1 MAPTP
6 EALDLKSF
14 QFILEPDAGNQD
26 LSRQIEMFWNPPVP
40 DKPNT
45 LRLFVPWDTVAKQKK
60 LIHHRRDSV
69 YTAKALQPDH
79 VTSMQFFDTNTAL
92 PVGPEYT
99 TPYWDTLDGD
109 KLFNKNEERGTV
121 GSAMSI
127 QRLPKEVIG
136 QIKSSTTITSLNGV
150 VCGLVKNSLDAEAT
164 KIAVSVDYAR
174 GNCSVEDNG
183 LGIPPAEFKLDGDL
197 GKLHSRHTPSPPELR
212 VLSFNH
218 GTRVTVRDLF
228 GNMPVRVKQRAVNVE
243 RGADSKDWE
252 SLKQALVALL
262 LPWPRQIS
270 IVLRDSRNQ
279 LAIHIRSPE
288 PPRNRHHNGES
299 YEVAS
304 WVSSILQQAQMS
316 NDAASESW
324 VPLRASAGHMSVTG
338 ATSLV
343 PVATRRVQFITIGV
357 RPVSNDHG
365 TNILYEEIN
374 KLFSNSSFGAE
385 EEGSGIDEKEQ
396 RRRAGDGRYKSD
408 GYTGREL
415 RARKGVDRWPMFYI
429 KLNLEGP
436 ISHLADRDMDEML
449 DERQE
454 GLNAVIDLLKAVFYE
469 FLKRYHFRPR
479 HFRPSKS
486 LSFGSLEHQN
496 ASGVS
501 VSRSSTPRP
510 GSETSRPLQQRRN
523 TPTGDLA
530 TTHFSLARIDGT
542 RTSRSRPDS
551 PFDSW
556 TRIKTGRPQR
566 PPLDEK
572 ATTEGIRTMSEGNGA
587 GRHLLDDFRWS
598 SAPPLVD
605 SDGKLLRPP
614 FLDVGVP
621 TNGIDLNAR
630 AKKDD
635 LPTQEAE
642 SRRGGAVVWTNPF
655 TKERSVVDSRTGFV
669 VQPYHKGT
677 KTSEAT
683 DEAIYPGPTK
693 KLRLQTRPAPKE
705 ETSPWLNDLLA
716 SWDNPVFQQTE
727 PPIPV
732 ACDEAKLLGPRSN
745 CHGCYDFT
753 RMSPETSGNAQGKI
767 SKDALRQAE
776 VIAQVDRKFILAKV
790 STAIADTEQ
799 AMIERHNMSLI
810 VVIDQ
815 HAADERCRVETLM
828 KEYFEGVEIPS
839 QDGTPDLIPTQR
851 KLEVRACAELLEKPL
866 KFDISLTDAAQLMR
880 LSDHFRQWGIWYEVS
895 PPPATGLMSKR
906 GRPSQVKVQKLPPGI
921 AERCRLEPRLLI
933 ELLRKE
939 AWKVDEH
946 GHSLAG
952 PSAEPSGHSGSA
964 DPHWLSR
971 LHGCPQGILDMIN
984 SRACRSAIMFN
995 DKLSYG
1001 ECVDLVRR
1009 LADCAFPFQCAHG
1022 RPSMVPLLDL
1032 GRGPVDAIG
1041 EDKPGGSFGREFKRW
1056 KARMEG

>member
-1 MAPTP
+1 MTSIP
-6 EALDLKSF
+6 ETLDLKSF
-14 QFILEPDAGNQD
+14 QFTLESDTEYQN
-26 LSRQIEMFWNPPVP
+26 LSRQTEMFWNPPVP
-40 DKPNT
+40 DKLNT
-45 LRLFVPWDTVAKQKK
+45 LWLFIPWDTVAKHEKIIYQ
-60 LIHHRRDSV
+60 RRDSV
-69 YTAKALQPDH
+69 CTAEALQFDH
-79 VTSMQFFDTNTAL
+79 VTSVQFFDTNTAL
-92 PVGPEYT
+92 PVGPEFT
-99 TPYWDTLDGD
+99 TLYWNTLAED
-109 KLFNKNEERGTV
+109 KLFSENEERETV

-136 QIKSSTTITSLNGV
+136 QIKSSTIITSLNGV

-164 KIAVSVDYAR
+164 KIAVTIDYAR

-183 LGIPPAEFKLDGDL
+183 LGILPAEFKLDGDL

-212 VLSFNH
+212 VLNFNH

-252 SLKQALVALL
+252 SLKQVLVALL
-262 LPWPRQIS
+262 LPWPRQVS

-279 LAIHIRSPE
+279 LAIYIRSLE
-288 PPRNRHHNGES
+288 PTKNRHLDGES
-299 YEVAS
+299 CDVVSRAS
-304 WVSSILQQAQMS
+304 SMLHQAQLS

-338 ATSLV
+338 AISLV
-343 PVATRRVQFITIGV
+343 PVATRRVQFISIGV

-365 TNILYEEIN
+365 TNILYAEIN
-374 KLFSNSSFGAE
+374 KLFSSSSFGAE
-385 EEGSGIDEKEQ
+385 EEGSDIDEEEQ
-396 RRRAGDGRYKSD
+396 KRHAGEGQYKSD

-415 RARKGVDRWPMFYI
+415 RARKCVDRWPMFYI

-436 ISHLADRDMDEML
+436 ISHLADSDVDEML

-454 GLNAVIDLLKAVFYE
+454 GLNAVIDLLNAVFYE

-486 LSFGSLEHQN
+486 LSLGSLEHQN

-501 VSRSSTPRP
+501 VSRSPTLRP
-510 GSETSRPLQQRRN
+510 GSKTSRPLQQRSN

-530 TTHFSLARIDGT
+530 TTRFSLARTDGT

-572 ATTEGIRTMSEGNGA
+572 ATIEGISTTSGGNGT
-587 GRHLLDDFRWS
+587 GKHVLDDSRWS

-621 TNGIDLNAR
+621 ENGIDLNAR
-630 AKKDD
+630 VKEDD

-642 SRRGGAVVWTNPF
+642 SRTDGAVVWTNPF
-655 TKERSVVDSRTGFV
+655 TKERPVIDSRTGFV

-677 KTSEAT
+677 KISEVT
-683 DEAIYPGPTK
+683 DEVIYPGPTK

-705 ETSPWLNDLLA
+705 EKSPWLKDLLA

-727 PPIPV
+727 PRIPV

-745 CHGCYDFT
+745 CHGCHDFT
-753 RMSPETSGNAQGKI
+753 RTSSDTSGNAQGKV
-767 SKDALRQAE
+767 SKDALRRAE

-790 STAIADTEQ
+790 STAIADTEE
-799 AMIERHNMSLI
+799 ATIEGHNMSLI

-815 HAADERCRVETLM
+815 HAADERYRVETLM
-828 KEYFEGVEIPS
+828 KEYFERVGISS
-839 QDGTPDLIPTQR
+839 QDGAPDLIPTPR

-866 KFDISLTDAAQLMR
+866 KFDISATDAVQLLR
-880 LSDHFRQWGIWYEVS
+880 LRDYFQRWGIWYEVC
-895 PPPATGLMSKR
+895 PPPAIGPMSKR
-906 GRPSQVKVQKLPPGI
+906 GRPSQVKVQKLPPSI

-939 AWKVDEH
+939 AWKTDEH
-946 GHSLAG
+946 SHSLAG

-995 DKLSYG
+995 DELSYA
-1001 ECVDLVRR
+1001 ECVDVVRR

-1022 RPSMVPLLDL
+1022 RPSMAPLLDL
-1032 GRGPVDAIG
+1032 GRDPVDAT
-1041 EDKPGGSFGREFKRW
+1041 EADKPGGSFGREFQRW

>member
-1 MAPTP
+1 
-6 EALDLKSF
+6 
-14 QFILEPDAGNQD
+14 
-26 LSRQIEMFWNPPVP
+26 
-40 DKPNT
+40 
-45 LRLFVPWDTVAKQKK
+45 
-60 LIHHRRDSV
+60 
-69 YTAKALQPDH
+69 
-79 VTSMQFFDTNTAL
+79 
-92 PVGPEYT
+92 
-99 TPYWDTLDGD
+99 
-109 KLFNKNEERGTV
+109 
-121 GSAMSI
+121 MSI

-150 VCGLVKNSLDAEAT
+150 VCGLIKNSLDAEAT
-164 KIAVSVDYAR
+164 KITVSVDYAR
-174 GNCSVEDNG
+174 GNCSVDDNG

-252 SLKQALVALL
+252 SLKQALVALVL
-262 LPWPRQIS
+262 AWPRQVS

-279 LAIHIRSPE
+279 QAISIRSPE
-288 PPRNRHHNGES
+288 PARNCHLNGES
-299 YEVAS
+299 YKVVS
-304 WVSSILQQAQMS
+304 RVSSILQQAQLS

-343 PVATRRVQFITIGV
+343 PVATRRVQFIAIGV
-357 RPVSNDHG
+357 QPVPNDHG
-365 TNILYEEIN
+365 TNILYQEIN
-374 KLFSNSSFGAE
+374 KLFSSSSFGAE
-385 EEGSGIDEKEQ
+385 GGIDTDEQ
-396 RRRAGDGRYKSD
+396 EQTRRAGDGQNESD

-415 RARKGVDRWPMFYI
+415 RARKCVDRWPMFYI

-436 ISHLADRDMDEML
+436 VSHLADFNVDEML

-479 HFRPSKS
+479 HFRPNKS
-486 LSFGSLEHQN
+486 LSLGSLEHQN
-496 ASGVS
+496 ASDVS

-510 GSETSRPLQQRRN
+510 GSKTRRPLQQRKN

-530 TTHFSLARIDGT
+530 TSRFSLARIDGT

-551 PFDSW
+551 PFASW

-572 ATTEGIRTMSEGNGA
+572 ATMEGISTTSDGNGT
-587 GRHLLDDFRWS
+587 GKQFLDDSRWS

-621 TNGIDLNAR
+621 ANGIDLNAR
-630 AKKDD
+630 VKKDD
-635 LPTQEAE
+635 LSTQGAE
-642 SRRGGAVVWTNPF
+642 SLTDGAVAWTNPF
-655 TKERSVVDSRTGFV
+655 TKERSVIDSRTGFV
-669 VQPYHKGT
+669 IQPYHKGT

-683 DEAIYPGPTK
+683 DQAIYPGPTK
-693 KLRLQTRPAPKE
+693 KLRLQARPAPKGE
-705 ETSPWLNDLLA
+705 KSSWLKDLLA

-745 CHGCYDFT
+745 CHGCHDFA
-753 RMSPETSGNAQGKI
+753 RMSSETSGNAQGKV
-767 SKDALRQAE
+767 SKDALRRAE

-790 STAIADTEQ
+790 STAIADIGQ
-799 AMIERHNMSLI
+799 ATIEGHNMSLI

-828 KEYFEGVEIPS
+828 KEYFERVEIS
-839 QDGTPDLIPTQR
+839 GHESAPDLIPTQR
-851 KLEVRACAELLEKPL
+851 KLEVRACAELLERPL
-866 KFDISLTDAAQLMR
+866 KFDISATDVVQLLR
-880 LSDHFRQWGIWYEVS
+880 LSDYFRRWGIWYEVC
-895 PPPATGLMSKR
+895 PPPAIGPTSKR
-906 GRPSQVKVQKLPPGI
+906 GRPSQVKVQKLPPSI

-939 AWKVDEH
+939 AWKTDEH

-952 PSAEPSGHSGSA
+952 PSAEPSGQSGSA
-964 DPHWLSR
+964 EPHWLSR

-995 DKLSYG
+995 DELSYA

-1022 RPSMVPLLDL
+1022 RPSMAPLLDL
-1032 GRGPVDAIG
+1032 GRDPVDAIG
-1041 EDKPGGSFGREFKRW
+1041 EGKAGGSFGREFKRW
-1056 KARMEG
+1056 KARMEE

>member
-1 MAPTP
+1 
-6 EALDLKSF
+6 
-14 QFILEPDAGNQD
+14 
-26 LSRQIEMFWNPPVP
+26 
-40 DKPNT
+40 
-45 LRLFVPWDTVAKQKK
+45 
-60 LIHHRRDSV
+60 
-69 YTAKALQPDH
+69 
-79 VTSMQFFDTNTAL
+79 
-92 PVGPEYT
+92 
-99 TPYWDTLDGD
+99 
-109 KLFNKNEERGTV
+109 
-121 GSAMSI
+121 MSI
-127 QRLPKEVIG
+127 QRLPKEVIA

-150 VCGLVKNSLDAEAT
+150 VCGLVENSLDAEAT

-262 LPWPRQIS
+262 LAWPRQVS

-279 LAIHIRSPE
+279 QAIYVRSPE
-288 PPRNRHHNGES
+288 PTRNRHLNGES
-299 YEVAS
+299 YEVVS
-304 WVSSILQQAQMS
+304 RVSSILQQAQLS
-316 NDAASESW
+316 NDATSESW

-343 PVATRRVQFITIGV
+343 PAATRRVQFITIGV

-374 KLFSNSSFGAE
+374 KLFSSSSFGAE
-385 EEGSGIDEKEQ
+385 EDGSNIDEEEQ
-396 RRRAGDGRYKSD
+396 RRRAGDGQYKSD
-408 GYTGREL
+408 GYTSREL
-415 RARKGVDRWPMFYI
+415 RARKRVDRWPMFYI

-436 ISHLADRDMDEML
+436 ISHLADCDVDEML

-469 FLKRYHFRPR
+469 FLK
-479 HFRPSKS
+479 
-486 LSFGSLEHQN
+486 
-496 ASGVS
+496 
-501 VSRSSTPRP
+501 STT
-510 GSETSRPLQQRRN
+510 SEEK
-523 TPTGDLA
+523 
-530 TTHFSLARIDGT
+530 GT
-542 RTSRSRPDS
+542 
-551 PFDSW
+551 
-556 TRIKTGRPQR
+556 
-566 PPLDEK
+566 
-572 ATTEGIRTMSEGNGA
+572 
-587 GRHLLDDFRWS
+587 GRHLLDDSRWS
-598 SAPPLVD
+598 FAPPLVD

-614 FLDVGVP
+614 FLDVGAP
-621 TNGIDLNAR
+621 ANGIDLNAR
-630 AKKDD
+630 VKKGDI
-635 LPTQEAE
+635 PIKEAE
-642 SRRGGAVVWTNPF
+642 SRTDGAVVWTNPS
-655 TKERSVVDSRTGFV
+655 TKERSVIDSRTGFV
-669 VQPYHKGT
+669 VQPYHKGA

-683 DEAIYPGPTK
+683 DEVIYPGPTK
-693 KLRLQTRPAPKE
+693 KLRLQTRSAPKE
-705 ETSPWLNDLLA
+705 EKSPWLKDLLA

-732 ACDEAKLLGPRSN
+732 ACDEAKLLGPRNN
-745 CHGCYDFT
+745 CHGCHDFT
-753 RMSPETSGNAQGKI
+753 RMSSETLGNAQGKV
-767 SKDALRQAE
+767 SKDALRRAE

-799 AMIERHNMSLI
+799 ATIEGHNTSLI

-828 KEYFEGVEIPS
+828 KEYFERVESSS
-839 QDGTPDLIPTQR
+839 QDGAPDLILTQR
-851 KLEVRACAELLEKPL
+851 RLEVRACAELLEKPL
-866 KFDISLTDAAQLMR
+866 KFDISAIDAVQLLR
-880 LSDHFRQWGIWYEVS
+880 LRDYFRRWGIWYEVC
-895 PPPATGLMSKR
+895 PPPAIGPMSKR
-906 GRPSQVKVQKLPPGI
+906 GRPSQVKVQKLPPSI

-939 AWKVDEH
+939 AWKTDEH

-952 PSAEPSGHSGSA
+952 PSAEPSGHSSSA

-995 DKLSYG
+995 DELSYA
-1001 ECVDLVRR
+1001 ECVGLVRR

-1022 RPSMVPLLDL
+1022 RPSMAPLLDL

-1056 KARMEG
+1056 KARVEG

>member
-1 MAPTP
+1 
-6 EALDLKSF
+6 
-14 QFILEPDAGNQD
+14 
-26 LSRQIEMFWNPPVP
+26 
-40 DKPNT
+40 
-45 LRLFVPWDTVAKQKK
+45 
-60 LIHHRRDSV
+60 
-69 YTAKALQPDH
+69 
-79 VTSMQFFDTNTAL
+79 
-92 PVGPEYT
+92 
-99 TPYWDTLDGD
+99 
-109 KLFNKNEERGTV
+109 
-121 GSAMSI
+121 MSI

-136 QIKSSTTITSLNGV
+136 QIKSSTTITSLSGV

-212 VLSFNH
+212 VLSFDY

-262 LPWPRQIS
+262 LAWPRQVS

-279 LAIHIRSPE
+279 QGISIRSSE
-288 PPRNRHHNGES
+288 PTRNRHLNGES
-299 YEVAS
+299 YEV
-304 WVSSILQQAQMS
+304 VSRVCSILQQAQLS

-338 ATSLV
+338 AISLV

-357 RPVSNDHG
+357 RPVSNHHG
-365 TNILYEEIN
+365 TNFLYEEIN

-385 EEGSGIDEKEQ
+385 EGGSDIDEEEQ

-415 RARKGVDRWPMFYI
+415 RARKSVDRWPMFYI
-429 KLNLEGP
+429 KLNLEGS
-436 ISHLADRDMDEML
+436 ISHFADCDVDETL

-486 LSFGSLEHQN
+486 LSLGSLEYKN

-501 VSRSSTPRP
+501 ISRSSTPRP
-510 GSETSRPLQQRRN
+510 GSKASRPSQQRRN

-530 TTHFSLARIDGT
+530 TTRFSLARIDGT
-542 RTSRSRPDS
+542 RTPRSRPDS

-556 TRIKTGRPQR
+556 TRIKTGRPQH

-572 ATTEGIRTMSEGNGA
+572 ATMKGISTTSDGNGT
-587 GRHLLDDFRWS
+587 GRHLLDDSRWS

-614 FLDVGVP
+614 FLDVDVP
-621 TNGIDLNAR
+621 ANGINLNAR
-630 AKKDD
+630 VREDD

-642 SRRGGAVVWTNPF
+642 SRTDGAVVWTNPF
-655 TKERSVVDSRTGFV
+655 TKERSVIDSRTGFV
-669 VQPYHKGT
+669 IQPYHKGT

-683 DEAIYPGPTK
+683 DEVSYPGPTR

-705 ETSPWLNDLLA
+705 EKSPWLKDLLT

-745 CHGCYDFT
+745 CHGCHDFT
-753 RMSPETSGNAQGKI
+753 RMSSETSGNAQGKV
-767 SKDALRQAE
+767 SKDALRRAG

-790 STAIADTEQ
+790 STGRADAEQ
-799 AMIERHNMSLI
+799 ATIEGNNMSLI

-828 KEYFEGVEIPS
+828 KEYFERVEISS
-839 QDGTPDLIPTQR
+839 QDGVPDLIPRQR

-866 KFDISLTDAAQLMR
+866 KFDISATDAVQLMR
-880 LSDHFRQWGIWYEVS
+880 LSDHFRRWGIWYEVCS
-895 PPPATGLMSKR
+895 PPAIGPMSNR
-906 GRPSQVKVQKLPPGI
+906 GRPSQVKVQKLPPSI

-939 AWKVDEH
+939 AWKEDEH
-946 GHSLAG
+946 AHGLAG
-952 PSAEPSGHSGSA
+952 PSAEPSGDSGSA
-964 DPHWLSR
+964 DPHWQSR
-971 LHGCPQGILDMIN
+971 LHGCPQGVLDMIN
-984 SRACRSAIMFN
+984 SRACRSSIMFN
-995 DKLSYG
+995 DELSYA
-1001 ECVDLVRR
+1001 ECVDLVKR

-1041 EDKPGGSFGREFKRW
+1041 EDKPGGYFGREFKRW